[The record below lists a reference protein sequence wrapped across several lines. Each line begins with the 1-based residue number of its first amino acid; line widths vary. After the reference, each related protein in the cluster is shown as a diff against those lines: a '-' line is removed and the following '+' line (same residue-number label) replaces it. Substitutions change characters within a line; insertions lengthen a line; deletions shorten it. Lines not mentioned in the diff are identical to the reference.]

1 MAATRLYKSELVE
14 LAQRC
19 PTDTLRRY
27 VRRYTAWR
35 DSDCRV
41 VRRRHVPAGTVPLII
56 NFTARVRLSSSTA
69 RSWSEHQAFTAGL
82 HDAFT
87 ISESTG
93 PNLGVQ
99 VDFTA
104 LGARLFYNRPLDD
117 FANRSVEC
125 SDVLGLAG
133 DRLASRLFDA
143 STWDERFDL
152 LDAEIAA
159 RIGAARSLPPE
170 IEWTWRMLTRSAGG
184 LRIAALRDE
193 IGWSERHFAATF
205 RREFGLAP
213 KGFARVLRFGRAV
226 DALSSGEA
234 APLAD
239 VALACGYYDQAHFNR
254 DFQRFAGVTPRALL
268 DSRSSPGPGFSA

>member
-1 MAATRLYKSELVE
+1 
-14 LAQRC
+14 
-19 PTDTLRRY
+19 
-27 VRRYTAWR
+27 
-35 DSDCRV
+35 
-41 VRRRHVPAGTVPLII
+41 
-56 NFTARVRLSSSTA
+56 
-69 RSWSEHQAFTAGL
+69 
-82 HDAFT
+82 
-87 ISESTG
+87 
-93 PNLGVQ
+93 
-99 VDFTA
+99 
-104 LGARLFYNRPLDD
+104 
-117 FANRSVEC
+117 
-125 SDVLGLAG
+125 
-133 DRLASRLFDA
+133 
-143 STWDERFDL
+143 
-152 LDAEIAA
+152 
-159 RIGAARSLPPE
+159 
-170 IEWTWRMLTRSAGG
+170 MLTRSAGG